1 MITAKTGSDFKITVN
16 SRQKYFGINGFVV
29 EILNLKDGSVE
40 KRNVEVE
47 EVVKTIDEPATATV
61 AETALKGTK
70 TIKVSDDSTIE
81 DGMVFKDENGNM
93 YYVVNVKDNEI
104 EVRREL
110 DEDIAYNSTLTQ
122 VGNTGI
128 YNVPLNITEK
138 GKYNVIISNP
148 NYDLRNLATFVDV
161 KDNDIDDIGIKIDKS
176 VDDIKAKI
184 EEIKSSVSSSDDSDY
199 EVVG

>member
-1 MITAKTGSDFKITVN
+1 MIIAKTGSDFKITVN
-16 SRQKYFGINGFVV
+16 SRQKYFGIDGFIV

-40 KRNVEVE
+40 KRNIEVE
-47 EVVKTIDEPATATV
+47 EVIKTIDEPATATA

-110 DEDIAYNSTLTQ
+110 DEDIAYNS
-122 VGNTGI
+122 
-128 YNVPLNITEK
+128 ITKK
-138 GKYNVIISNP
+138 G
-148 NYDLRNLATFVDV
+148 
-161 KDNDIDDIGIKIDKS
+161 DD
-176 VDDIKAKI
+176 
-184 EEIKSSVSSSDDSDY
+184 
-199 EVVG
+199 